1 MFELNQLHQLRTVAA
16 CGTLSGAAEKLHLS
30 QPALSRS
37 MQHLE
42 EELGVPL
49 FVRQKNKIE
58 FNATG
63 KLAVKY
69 AKRILDE
76 ARKMKDGLQEYDRA
90 QHTFFVGSCAPAPL
104 WQAIPTLTTYCQ
116 SLTITSEIRNPDYL
130 LEKFH
135 AGGYRV
141 IFLPY
146 AVDEPGIFCCR
157 CGEEHLYFSLP
168 PTHPLAS
175 QKTLHLADLNGET
188 MLLRSQLGFWR
199 PIVDTALPDT
209 KFLVQED
216 TAFLELVKFSVLPS
230 FTSDLAMQREGVPAG
245 RVIIPI
251 ADDAANVTYYGCCH
265 AKERAV
271 IHSLFPKK

>member
-1 MFELNQLHQLRTVAA
+1 MFELNQLHQFLTVAA
-16 CGTLSGAAEKLHLS
+16 CGTLSSAANVLHLS

-42 EELGVPL
+42 EALGVPL

-58 FNATG
+58 FTATG
-63 KLAVKY
+63 KFAIKY
-69 AKRILDE
+69 AQRILDE
-76 ARKMKDGLQEYDRA
+76 AREMKDSLQEYDRA
-90 QHTFFVGSCAPAPL
+90 QHTFFVGSFAPAPL
-104 WQAIPTLTTYCQ
+104 WDAIPALTTCCQ
-116 SLTITSEIRNPDYL
+116 RLTLTSEIRNPNYL

-135 AGGYRV
+135 AGRYQV

-146 AVDEPGIFCCR
+146 PIHEPGICCRR

-188 MLLRSQLGFWR
+188 MLLRSHLGFWR
-199 PIVDTALPDT
+199 PIADAALPDT

-216 TAFLELVKFSVLPS
+216 TAFLELVKSSVLPS

-245 RVIIPI
+245 RVLIPI

-265 AKERAV
+265 ASERAV
-271 IHSLFPKK
+271 IGSLFPET